1 MLIFTRL
8 LTGGTTSAFSNTL
21 RRHKNVWENNVD
33 HSISFD
39 SRIGFQLNK
48 TLNQRNTAF
57 YWIHD
62 DVLNRKEFE
71 CKVDI
76 EKKHH
81 NRKINCIFQSPIKL
95 KTKMQTLNTNQ
106 KVMSYQI

>member
-8 LTGGTTSAFSNTL
+8 LTGGKTSAFSNTL

-48 TLNQRNTAF
+48 TLNQHNTAF
-57 YWIHD
+57 YWIHN

-71 CKVDI
+71 CKV
-76 EKKHH
+76 
-81 NRKINCIFQSPIKL
+81 L
-95 KTKMQTLNTNQ
+95 T
-106 KVMSYQI
+106 